1 MVDERKKMIA
11 GAVTGVDGEIVSTN
25 LLTDSQP
32 LVEKL
37 DQKGTTSDVESPDC
51 LGMAI
56 PIILW
61 DYFFREVKFP
71 PLYWRTL
78 ELTSTPE
85 VKSFD
90 ERDQRWY

>member
-1 MVDERKKMIA
+1 MKQTASNQSSVVVRIPSTGRSFCCHLPSMVDERKKMIA
-11 GAVTGVDGEIVSTN
+11 GAVTEVDEIVSTN

-56 PIILW
+56 PIIL
-61 DYFFREVKFP
+61 
-71 PLYWRTL
+71 
-78 ELTSTPE
+78 
-85 VKSFD
+85 
-90 ERDQRWY
+90 